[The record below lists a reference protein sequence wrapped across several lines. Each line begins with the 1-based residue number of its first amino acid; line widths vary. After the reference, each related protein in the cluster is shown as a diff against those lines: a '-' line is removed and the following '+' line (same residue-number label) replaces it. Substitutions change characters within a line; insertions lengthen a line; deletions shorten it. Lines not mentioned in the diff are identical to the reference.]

1 MHENEI
7 GTVIVELKSV
17 EKGVQERARVAVGL
31 SKVFTGDFNSR
42 W

>member
-1 MHENEI
+1 M
-7 GTVIVELKSV
+7 SV
-17 EKGVQERARVAVGL
+17 SSFDGVGVQERARVAVGL